1 MGMVQAVIP
10 ESMIAERRR
19 LGHDKKDEMWEGVL
33 HMNDPGSYEHQRSEA
48 ELVVALHPVARRLG
62 LVVLP
67 EAGIF
72 DPDVPDNKDF
82 RTPDVIVVAPG
93 ATSRRGVE
101 GRASLAIEIRS
112 PGDESYEKIPFYGR
126 VGVAELLIIDRD
138 TKAVRRW
145 VSDSGHLVEAA
156 AGASGWHDLAVLPVA
171 MRGGEGIL
179 QVRVDDQVVEI

>member
-33 HMNDPGSYEHQRSEA
+33 HMNEPGSFEHQRTEGG
-48 ELVVALHPVARRLG
+48 LVAVLYPVARRLG
-62 LVVLP
+62 LEVLP

-101 GRASLAIEIRS
+101 GRASLAIEVRS

-138 TKAVRRW
+138 TKSVRRW
-145 VSDSGHLVEAA
+145 VSDGGHLGEAA
-156 AGASGWHDLAVLPVA
+156 AGPASWHELSVLPVA
-171 MRGGEGIL
+171 MRDSNGTL
-179 QVRVDDQVVEI
+179 QARIDDQVVEI